1 MATTLRPTMVP
12 EPDGTEDTTSRL
24 MAAAVE
30 VFAEK
35 GYDKAG
41 VAEIAR
47 RAGLTTGAI
56 YSRFA
61 GKAELLAE
69 AIRRNAPEELDIL
82 FAEHGFEGRADD
94 ILRTV
99 GAHLVTRPPGPAQA
113 MLLEAFV
120 AARRDPDLKADMSEQ
135 FFARRHRL
143 ALLIDA
149 GKDAGIVDP
158 DLDTEAIVHFAH
170 AVGLGFLLYEALG
183 IPNPD
188 PDVWET
194 VIAKVVRSLDPTPG
208 EQP

>member
-1 MATTLRPTMVP
+1 MVTTVA
-12 EPDGTEDTTSRL
+12 DDTLTRL
-24 MAAAVE
+24 MGAATE

-35 GYDKAG
+35 GYDRAG

-69 AIRRNAPEELDIL
+69 TIRRCAPEEFDVL

-99 GAHLVTRPPGPAQA
+99 GDHLITNRSGTDHAI
-113 MLLEAFV
+113 LLEAFV
-120 AARRDPDLKADMSEQ
+120 AARRDPEVKAVIADQ
-135 FFARRHRL
+135 FFSRRERL
-143 ALLIDA
+143 AKLLDA

-158 DLDTEAIVHFAH
+158 DLDSWAIVHFAH

-183 IPNPD
+183 VPNPD
-188 PDVWET
+188 PDAWEQ
-194 VIAKVVRSLDPTPG
+194 VIARVVHSIDTPE
-208 EQP
+208 EQSRD